1 MSITFKIKKTT
12 QPGIKGGGK
21 VKYIAQIVYS
31 GVITDKEFIEA
42 FRQATRIEHTEIAKR
57 YYMTFQHLLYEFLS
71 NGKVVRMTW
80 LGSFFPRIK
89 SKKNEKENNVVPSS
103 IEKVDAFFRPNNYF
117 KDKMQKTTLIKE
129 KPKGKKII
137 VEI

>member
-31 GVITDKEFIEA
+31 GFITDKEFIEA
-42 FRQATRIEHTEIAKR
+42 FRQAARIEHTEIAKR
-57 YYMTFQHLLYEFLS
+57 YYMTFQHLLINFLKE
-71 NGKVVRMTW
+71 GKIVNMIW
-80 LGSFFPRIK
+80 LGKCYPRIK
-89 SKKNEKENNVVPSS
+89 AKAVEKQHQVIASTINK
-103 IEKVDAFFRPNNYF
+103 IDAYFIFNKHF